1 MYNSMRGRDGVFKIA
16 IVEDNPAAAGKLKDF
31 LKRFSKENEES
42 FDIAVFE
49 EAGSFLDGYRQV
61 YDMVF
66 MDIELPGINGL
77 EAARRLRM
85 ADKKVTL
92 IFVTNMARFA
102 VKGYEV
108 NAADYIVKPIH
119 YGDFNLKLKRIITR
133 HREADEAILVVRQSG
148 FLRLLLREIRYI
160 EVRGH
165 HLMFHTEEGVVE
177 GGGTL
182 AQTEEK
188 LCGKGFLRCN
198 KCYLVNQRHITAV
211 DGYVLKLT
219 GGEEIQISRPRKRAF
234 MTELAEA
241 MGNENVL

>member
-1 MYNSMRGRDGVFKIA
+1 MFKIA
-16 IVEDNPAAAGKLKDF
+16 IVEDNEAASDKLKGF
-31 LKRFSKENEES
+31 LERFASENEEN
-42 FDIAVFE
+42 FEITVFRDA
-49 EAGSFLDGYRQV
+49 AGFLDGYRQI

-77 EAARRLRM
+77 EAARRMRA
-85 ADKKVTL
+85 ADKKITL

-108 NAADYIVKPIH
+108 DAADYLVKPVH
-119 YGDFNLKLKRIITR
+119 YGDFELKLKRIITR

-148 FLRLLLREIRYI
+148 FLRLLLREIRYV

-165 HLMFHTEEGVVE
+165 KLIFHTETGEVT

-182 AQTEEK
+182 LKTEEK
-188 LCGKGFLRCN
+188 LQGKGFLRCN
-198 KCYLVNQRHITAV
+198 KCYLVNQRHIIAV
-211 DGYVLKLT
+211 DGYILKMT
-219 GGEEIQISRPRKRAF
+219 GGEEIQISRPRKKAF
-234 MTELAEA
+234 MSELAES